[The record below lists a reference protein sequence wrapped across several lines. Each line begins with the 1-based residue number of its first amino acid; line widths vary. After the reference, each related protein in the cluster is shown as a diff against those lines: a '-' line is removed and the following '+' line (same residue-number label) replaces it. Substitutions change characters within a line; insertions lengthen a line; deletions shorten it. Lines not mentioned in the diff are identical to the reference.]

1 MRIIKG
7 SATARK
13 SRVYAAGED
22 DDFSFD
28 DMNEQYDEEE
38 SLSDAVDDVADN
50 LEDIQDAFEDVTED
64 STDISVD
71 NNIADHYIA
80 ECSACKNVFIS
91 AVLQSDQDIDYV
103 SGVCP
108 ICGKE
113 SDQYLR
119 WVIKTVDTAEAP
131 KEEQFEYREKKE
143 DERADRT
150 DTEGR
155 NSFSRR

>member
-7 SATARK
+7 STA
-13 SRVYAAGED
+13 SREKRIYAADED
-22 DDFSFD
+22 EDFAFEGMDDLEEGD
-28 DMNEQYDEEE
+28 DAE

-50 LEDIQDAFEDVTED
+50 LKDIQDAFEEVEED

-71 NNIADHYIA
+71 NNISDHYIA

-91 AVLQSDQDIDYV
+91 AVLQSDEDINYV

-131 KEEQFEYREKKE
+131 KEDQFEYREKE
-143 DERADRT
+143 
-150 DTEGR
+150 
-155 NSFSRR
+155 

>member
-7 SATARK
+7 SASVRRSK
-13 SRVYAAGED
+13 VYAAGED
-22 DDFSFD
+22 DDFTFD
-28 DMNEQYDEEE
+28 EMTEADDQE
-38 SLSDAVDDVADN
+38 SLTDAVDDVADN
-50 LEDIQDAFEDVTED
+50 IEDIQDAFEDVTED
-64 STDISVD
+64 SADISVD

-131 KEEQFEYREKKE
+131 KEDQFEYRENEE
-143 DERADRT
+143 DNRVDRADS
-150 DTEGR
+150 E
-155 NSFSRR
+155 